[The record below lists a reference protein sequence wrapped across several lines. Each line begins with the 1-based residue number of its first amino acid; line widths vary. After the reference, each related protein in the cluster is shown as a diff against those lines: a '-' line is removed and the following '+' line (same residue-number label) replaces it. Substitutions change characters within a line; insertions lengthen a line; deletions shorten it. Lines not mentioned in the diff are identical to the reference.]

1 MFDFIPQEYEKLV
14 NIIFLVI
21 TALIAHHALTYRN
34 DEGKKDLVRIF
45 FGCIAAVYFFLVL
58 VKHVLGINLLS
69 DKPTIEM
76 VKDLG
81 AEKYTIQTKATVLG
95 WVCMYA
101 TGGIINSTKT
111 TVFKRSE

>member
-1 MFDFIPQEYEKLV
+1 MKYIYIITVVLISFSSCTVQQHAVNTSVEPFQNGGKL
-14 NIIFLVI
+14 FGESTKGLK
-21 TALIAHHALTYRN
+21 RN
-34 DEGKKDLVRIF
+34 ADYKVSTTL
-45 FGCIAAVYFFLVL
+45 Y
-58 VKHVLGINLLS
+58 VLGINLLS

-76 VKDLG
+76 VKELG